1 MLTPMLAGAGK
12 SVTFGAIERDR
23 SKGEIMALGLRF
35 GCAPTF
41 LTFAIDDVN
50 NISSIRLTTP
60 GSGNTKFPSQVSGE
74 IYEALRNG
82 YNVEGSI
89 PIPRTYLERLT
100 RLTENPVGAAH
111 LLNDI
116 AAVHCQSESLVD
128 ASHLLGC
135 SWD

>member
-1 MLTPMLAGAGK
+1 
-12 SVTFGAIERDR
+12 
-23 SKGEIMALGLRF
+23 MALGRRF

-89 PIPRTYLERLT
+89 PIPKTYLERLT
-100 RLTENPVGAAH
+100 RLTENPVGAALIYKSFVNDVTLFSTSVL
-111 LLNDI
+111 LLNDYD
-116 AAVHCQSESLVD
+116 AARQIRDPTRHWI
-128 ASHLLGC
+128 HI
-135 SWD
+135 